1 MLGVRMSPR
10 QYHLIVDGELGP
22 RYGSA
27 FEGMT
32 LSAHD
37 GMTEI
42 SGPIIDS
49 SQLAGLLE
57 RITGLGLSLRSLTR
71 LDAESAEPTRSSS
84 DVP

>member
-1 MLGVRMSPR
+1 MLGVRMSSR
-10 QYHLIVDGELGP
+10 QNHLVVDGELGP

-42 SGPIIDS
+42 SGPIVDS

-71 LDAESAEPTRSSS
+71 LDADIRS
-84 DVP
+84 DGR

>member
-1 MLGVRMSPR
+1 MLGVRMSSR
-10 QYHLIVDGELGP
+10 QYHLVVDGELG
-22 RYGSA
+22 RRFGSA

-42 SGPIIDS
+42 SGPIVDS

-71 LDAESAEPTRSSS
+71 LDADIRS
-84 DVP
+84 DVR